1 MRCAFLSSVRHQE
14 DRPVALDPYPVFR
27 RGHTLF
33 HSECH
38 LGDYVQEFGD
48 EQCRC
53 GSLHRPPLPSLGNQA
68 ALVAFCGHHPDKT
81 LVDSPDP
88 GGCSTFLCPG
98 GPDHP
103 RGNILL
109 GCLHSCPGDLL
120 TGTLRRYSRRYS
132 HRLCPGP
139 VNILSASPYLL
150 TAHAQPDINPAS
162 IILSVS
168 EADYYFIFAK

>member
-53 GSLHRPPLPSLGNQA
+53 GSRHRPPLPSLGNQT

-81 LVDSPDP
+81 LVDSPAQTVAALSFALVALTIP
-88 GGCSTFLCPG
+88 GEISSSGAF
-98 GPDHP
+98 
-103 RGNILL
+103 I
-109 GCLHSCPGDLL
+109 
-120 TGTLRRYSRRYS
+120 
-132 HRLCPGP
+132 
-139 VNILSASPYLL
+139 
-150 TAHAQPDINPAS
+150 PALV
-162 IILSVS
+162 IC
-168 EADYYFIFAK
+168 